1 MQSKKRTAAL
11 VGAGGLAAAGV
22 AGFALLAGPAQA
34 EPAPSASG
42 SAPAAPAAPQPDPSG
57 SASAPA
63 APGTTQ
69 GRPDPAARQQEL
81 AAALAKEL
89 GIDQAKVAAALEK
102 VRTDQQNA
110 AKADR
115 IAELRTRLDAA
126 VKDGKLT
133 AEQRD
138 AILKAAEAGVLPG
151 GGPGGG
157 LGGWGGRGHGP
168 R

>member
-1 MQSKKRTAAL
+1 VSKKRTAVL
-11 VGAGGLAAAGV
+11 SVVGGVAAAGV

-34 EPAPSASG
+34 EDPSA
-42 SAPAAPAAPQPDPSG
+42 APSG

-63 APGTTQ
+63 APQPDPSASAAPGTPQ
-69 GRPDPAARQQEL
+69 GRPDRGARQQEL

-102 VRTDQQNA
+102 VRADRENA

-115 IAELRTRLDAA
+115 IAALKTELDAA
-126 VKDGKLT
+126 VTAGKIT

-151 GGPGGG
+151 RGGPGGI
-157 LGGWGGRGHGP
+157 GGHRPGR
-168 R
+168 

>member
-1 MQSKKRTAAL
+1 VQFKKGTAAL
-11 VGAGGLAAAGV
+11 VGAGGVVAAGAAV
-22 AGFALLAGPAQA
+22 FALLAGPAQA
-34 EPAPSASG
+34 EEPAPSAS
-42 SAPAAPAAPQPDPSG
+42 ATAPAAPQPAPSG
-57 SASAPA
+57 SASAPG
-63 APGTTQ
+63 APQ
-69 GRPDPAARQQEL
+69 GRPDRGARDQEL

-115 IAELRTRLDAA
+115 IADLKTRLDAA

-138 AILKAAEAGVLPG
+138 AILKAAQAGVLPG
-151 GGPGGG
+151 GGPGGFG
-157 LGGWGGRGHGP
+157 SRGHGP

>member
-1 MQSKKRTAAL
+1 MQFKKRTAAL
-11 VGAGGLAAAGV
+11 VGAGGVVAAGV

-34 EPAPSASG
+34 DPTPSAPAPSAS
-42 SAPAAPAAPQPDPSG
+42 
-57 SASAPA
+57 ASA
-63 APGTTQ
+63 APGAPQ
-69 GRPDPAARQQEL
+69 ARPDRGARDQEL

-89 GIDQAKVAAALEK
+89 GIDQAKVTAALEK

-115 IAELRTRLDAA
+115 IADLKTRLDAA

-133 AEQRD
+133 AAQRD

-151 GGPGGG
+151 GG
-157 LGGWGGRGHGP
+157 LGGPGGRGHGP